1 MLICRQ
7 LSFLSLCLVCLFC
20 LSPIILA
27 FCQQLICSNSKL
39 LPQKNKYDLKSKLC
53 GSSGPKQVMEK
64 DPGDFNS
71 VARGHDYDGVTEVF
85 HTKKEFSTMVLSA
98 ICSPS
103 IILLILW
110 LNHKHLQSG

>member
-20 LSPIILA
+20 LSPIVLA

-39 LPQKNKYDLKSKLC
+39 LPQKNKHDLKSKLC

-71 VARGHDYDGVTEVF
+71 VARGHDFDGIREVF
-85 HTKKEFSTMVLSA
+85 HTKKELPTMVLSA

>member
-1 MLICRQ
+1 MSC
-7 LSFLSLCLVCLFC
+7 LSFLSFSDNFGF
-20 LSPIILA
+20 LSTT
-27 FCQQLICSNSKL
+27 NL
-39 LPQKNKYDLKSKLC
+39 LQFKISATKKYDLKSKLC

-71 VARGHDYDGVTEVF
+71 VARGHDFDGVTEVF

-103 IILLILW
+103 IMLLILW

>member
-7 LSFLSLCLVCLFC
+7 LSFLSLCLVCL
-20 LSPIILA
+20 SPIILA
-27 FCQQLICSNSKL
+27 FFLATNL
-39 LPQKNKYDLKSKLC
+39 LQFKIIAPKKKIRFEVKTMWVKWT
-53 GSSGPKQVMEK
+53 KQVMEK
-64 DPGDFNS
+64 DRGDFNS
-71 VARGHDYDGVTEVF
+71 VARGHDFYGVTEVF
-85 HTKKEFSTMVLSA
+85 HTKKEFSMMVLSA